1 MQPRLRLRSLLC
13 LALAGAAA
21 LTLSA
26 AAAREA
32 AAAPSPSTAAAK
44 AVKYLRAHQQKAGG
58 FADSGTSASQ
68 VTPWVIMA
76 IRAAGGDPASWR
88 RSGGRTTVQY
98 LQQVDIGRVAAAG
111 TPRNPAA
118 TYAKYILAYKALRR
132 TDLIRNAGA
141 RRIDLVGRLLAYQ
154 DPARGKF
161 TTSAGGKGDYAA
173 VSTTTYAIL
182 ALKAAGASESRR
194 LKAVAWLKARANESG
209 GYSWNPGSTP
219 DVDST
224 GAAIQALRA
233 GGVSSGSSVV
243 RGALRFMR
251 DKQRSDGGF
260 AYFNGGSTVESTSLA
275 AMGIVAAGQ
284 DPAGSAWRRGGRSP
298 ISFLCGKQAPNGS
311 FYHVGTISSAPL
323 LSTSCALIA
332 IKKGRL
338 PL

>member
-1 MQPRLRLRSLLC
+1 
-13 LALAGAAA
+13 LAGAAA

-132 TDLIRNAGA
+132 TDLIRSAGA
-141 RRIDLVGRLLAYQ
+141 RRIDLVSRLLAYQ
-154 DPARGKF
+154 DPTRGKF
-161 TTSAGGKGDYAA
+161 TTSAGGTGDYAA

-182 ALKAAGASESRR
+182 ALKAAGGSESRR
-194 LKAVAWLKARANESG
+194 LKAIAWLKNRAHESG

-233 GGVSSGSSVV
+233 GGVGASSNVV

-260 AYFNGGSTVESTSLA
+260 AYFSGGSTVESTSLA
-275 AMGIVAAGQ
+275 VMGIVAAGQ
-284 DPAGSAWRRGGRSP
+284 DPAGSAWRRSGRSP
-298 ISFLCGKQAPNGS
+298 IFFLCGKQAPNGS

-323 LSTSCALIA
+323 LSTAYALIA